1 MGGATGIGK
10 MTRLRQPP
18 PTPRTAFAHK
28 LPVPSCFTVL
38 RIAPPIIVA
47 MLALGSRAIP
57 AQPTPTIVGDYTATV
72 NSTFV
77 VRLHL
82 RLDAEGAL
90 TGSADVPSQLEF
102 GDSLEDIHL
111 EGRALSFAITRH
123 TDGEWKGT
131 VDGDGRTLTGVFIK
145 WAGSEPMN
153 FVRSSFVPAAKPSAV
168 DGIWL
173 AWVGAG
179 KAPRRIQVVVRSDDA
194 GRESCVVDLPDQR
207 RMGAECANVVFA
219 GGVFSFD
226 LPAAPAHWSGEL
238 SADGKVL
245 AGTWSQGKTAPL
257 NFARQTEALT
267 AVPVPPPVYSAAM
280 APVAAADL
288 ASVLDRDLAEALTNG
303 ELAPATGDGVSIAV
317 VKHGVTRVI
326 EFGAAKPDSIFEI
339 GAVTK
344 TFTGLLL
351 SQMVAQGKA
360 RLDEPVRE
368 LLPPGTVAKPDGP
381 EITLLDLA
389 THRSGLRWFP
399 SNFYYADANNPFADY
414 SAAKLYAFLGR
425 HGVANRADA
434 TIRNSELAFGLLG
447 QALANRA
454 GTSYSALLKDEI
466 AGPLGMIDTAVSLS
480 PEQQIRLL
488 PGHDADHRP
497 ARAWDFDSLAGA
509 GAVRSTAG
517 DMILYLEA
525 NLHPEN
531 FKPIPGSPGAATL
544 SAALIQSHRLQPAL
558 SPETRI
564 GFGWLYQTAT
574 GDYWHNGATG
584 GYSSYAFFNP
594 EGDYAGVVL
603 MNASPGSDGAF
614 VDRLGQH
621 ISQRLAGKPAVS
633 LAN

>member
-1 MGGATGIGK
+1 MGK
-10 MTRLRQPP
+10 MTQLRQPL
-18 PTPRTAFAHK
+18 PTPGTAFARK
-28 LPVPSCFTVL
+28 LPVPSRFTVL
-38 RIAPPIIVA
+38 GIAPPIVVA

-72 NSTFV
+72 TSTFV

-90 TGSADVPSQLEF
+90 TGSADIPSQSEF
-102 GDSLEDIHL
+102 GDPLEDIHL
-111 EGRALSFAITRH
+111 EGRDLSFAITRH

-131 VDGDGRTLTGVFIK
+131 VAGDGRTLTGTFIQ
-145 WAGSEPMN
+145 WAGSMPMN

-173 AWVGAG
+173 ARVGAG

-194 GRESCVVDLPDQR
+194 GSESCVFDLPDQR
-207 RMGAECANVVFA
+207 QMGAECANVVFA
-219 GGVFSFD
+219 GGAFSFD
-226 LPAAPAHWSGEL
+226 LPVASAHWSGKL
-238 SADGKVL
+238 SADGRVL
-245 AGTWSQGKTAPL
+245 AGTWSQGKTTPL
-257 NFARQTEALT
+257 NFARQTEALN

-288 ASVLDRDLAEALTNG
+288 ASVLDRDLAEALTSG
-303 ELAPATGDGVSIAV
+303 ELAPATGAGVSIGV
-317 VKHGVTRVI
+317 VEHGVMRVI

-399 SNFYYADANNPFADY
+399 SNFYYADADNPFADY

-425 HGVANRADA
+425 HGVAKRADA

-466 AGPLGMIDTAVSLS
+466 AGPLGMLDTAVSLS

-517 DMILYLEA
+517 DMLLYLEA
-525 NLHPEN
+525 NLHPESL
-531 FKPIPGSPGAATL
+531 KPLPGSPGAATL
-544 SAALIQSHRLQPAL
+544 SAALIRSHRLQPAL

-564 GFGWLYQTAT
+564 ALGWLYQTAT

-594 EGDYAGVVL
+594 KGDYAGVVL
-603 MNASPGSDGAF
+603 LNASPGSDGAF

>member
-1 MGGATGIGK
+1 
-10 MTRLRQPP
+10 
-18 PTPRTAFAHK
+18 
-28 LPVPSCFTVL
+28 
-38 RIAPPIIVA
+38 
-47 MLALGSRAIP
+47 
-57 AQPTPTIVGDYTATV
+57 
-72 NSTFV
+72 
-77 VRLHL
+77 
-82 RLDAEGAL
+82 
-90 TGSADVPSQLEF
+90 
-102 GDSLEDIHL
+102 
-111 EGRALSFAITRH
+111 
-123 TDGEWKGT
+123 
-131 VDGDGRTLTGVFIK
+131 
-145 WAGSEPMN
+145 
-153 FVRSSFVPAAKPSAV
+153 
-168 DGIWL
+168 
-173 AWVGAG
+173 
-179 KAPRRIQVVVRSDDA
+179 
-194 GRESCVVDLPDQR
+194 
-207 RMGAECANVVFA
+207 
-219 GGVFSFD
+219 
-226 LPAAPAHWSGEL
+226 
-238 SADGKVL
+238 
-245 AGTWSQGKTAPL
+245 
-257 NFARQTEALT
+257 
-267 AVPVPPPVYSAAM
+267 
-280 APVAAADL
+280 
-288 ASVLDRDLAEALTNG
+288 
-303 ELAPATGDGVSIAV
+303 
-317 VKHGVTRVI
+317 VI
-326 EFGAAKPDSIFEI
+326 EFGSAKPDSIFEI

-497 ARAWDFDSLAGA
+497 VRAWDFDSLAGA

-525 NLHPEN
+525 NLHPESL
-531 FKPIPGSPGAATL
+531 KPIPGSPGAATL
-544 SAALIQSHRLQPAL
+544 SAALIQSQRLQPAL
-558 SPETRI
+558 SPETRVAL
-564 GFGWLYQTAT
+564 GWLYQTAT

-594 EGDYAGVVL
+594 KGDYAGVVL
-603 MNASPGSDGAF
+603 MNASPGPDGAF